1 MEQVDMPDIGLLAHG
16 RLGVPLAHALL
27 AHGIPLR
34 VYTSRPE
41 SLHALA
47 SQGATLV
54 EHHEQLARPG
64 GIVISCWPDEQ
75 AALRHV
81 VEDQGFL
88 AHLGPGGLHLCLA
101 PLSPHV
107 ATELER
113 LSARRSCAFLAGML
127 LAGPSTGHVSSWSL
141 LLSGQ
146 AAARARLVPLLSQAI
161 SVVDLGE
168 SCAAAPLMGLAA
180 LMLAGTTIEA
190 LGEALALLDA
200 CGVQGTPFFSLLRET
215 GWHARL
221 GHEISERLHQRDVAR
236 QGGSLSVD
244 EGVHLARLTRKV
256 AISVGLALPSMES
269 VLAHAQA
276 AQFAGY
282 GGQDWTILSLFAGDS
297 VKRLTRRRL

>member
-1 MEQVDMPDIGLLAHG
+1 MPDIGLLAHG
-16 RLGVPLAHALL
+16 HPGVLLAHALL

-34 VYTSRPE
+34 VYMSRPE

-54 EHHEQLARPG
+54 EHQEQLARPG

-75 AALRHV
+75 AALRHA
-81 VEDQGFL
+81 VEDQGML
-88 AHLGPGGLHLCLA
+88 AHLGPGGLQLCLA

-127 LAGPSTGHVSSWSL
+127 LAGPSTGHVPSLSL

-146 AAARARLVPLLSQAI
+146 AAAKARLLPLLSSALPI
-161 SVVDLGE
+161 FDLGE
-168 SCAAAPLMGLAA
+168 ACAAAPLMGLADT
-180 LMLAGTTIEA
+180 LLAGTTIEA

-200 CGVQGTPFFSLLRET
+200 FGLGRDSFFRFLRET

-221 GHEISERLHQRDVAR
+221 SGEISERLCQRDVAR
-236 QGGSLSVD
+236 QDGSLSVD
-244 EGVHLARLTRKV
+244 EGMHLARLTRKV
-256 AISVGLALPSMES
+256 AISVGLALTSMEP
-269 VLAHAQA
+269 VLAHLQA
-276 AQFAGY
+276 AQIAGY
-282 GGQDWTILSLFAGDS
+282 GDQDWTLLSMFAGDS
-297 VKRLTRRRL
+297 VRQLTRRRL